1 MADVKNPH
9 TKKRIDSASS
19 TSSTSTSSSLL
30 SLSFNLGDSRRRACS
45 VSSSSSQDTMST
57 QDTADTAMSSL
68 QEEENAYFSSN
79 PPPKA
84 LAQHSAAAQAFI
96 TEHAASG
103 RRVVL
108 ITSGGTTVPLEKQ
121 TVRFIDNFSAGTR
134 GATSAEY
141 FLESG
146 YAVIFLHRQFSLLPY
161 SRHYSHSTDCFLD
174 FMSED
179 ASTGN
184 VVVNPLHQQ
193 KMQRVL
199 RKYNAA
205 RDRNMLLMLPFVTI
219 TDYLH
224 ELRAITRLMRP
235 LGPRGLLYLA
245 AAVSDFFVPPE
256 RMAEHKI
263 QSTDAVK
270 NMKQSQPQSQP
281 ADEAQT
287 QGPTTITTEKR
298 DTAAHPAEEFDN
310 FDSSPAVPRSK
321 RLIVDLDPVPKFLKN
336 LVDGWAPEGMIVS
349 FKLETDPEILVHK
362 AKYSLA
368 RYQHHLVIGNL
379 LTTRKWEVV
388 FVAPGMEDNW
398 IRVPLNRRKKTATGV
413 ESLVGASD
421 SRYASGTGAD
431 DETRENVSPPAN
443 KPMDPSSLP
452 EGEPEVEIESLI
464 IPAVQELHDRHVRA
478 VESRKS

>member
-1 MADVKNPH
+1 M
-9 TKKRIDSASS
+9 
-19 TSSTSTSSSLL
+19 
-30 SLSFNLGDSRRRACS
+30 
-45 VSSSSSQDTMST
+45 SSQA
-57 QDTADTAMSSL
+57 TADTALSSSL

-108 ITSGGTTVPLEKQ
+108 VTSGGTTVPLEKQ

-179 ASTGN
+179 AASGS

-199 RKYNAA
+199 RKYKAA
-205 RDRNMLLMLPFVTI
+205 RDQNMLLMLPFVTI

-224 ELRAITRLMRP
+224 ELRAITRLMQP
-235 LGPRGLLYLA
+235 LGPQGLLYLA

-263 QSTDAVK
+263 QSTDA
-270 NMKQSQPQSQP
+270 
-281 ADEAQT
+281 
-287 QGPTTITTEKR
+287 
-298 DTAAHPAEEFDN
+298 
-310 FDSSPAVPRSK
+310 

-362 AKYSLA
+362 AKYSLG

-398 IRVPLNRRKKTATGV
+398 IRVPIARRKKTATGV

-421 SRYASGTGAD
+421 RSAAP
-431 DETRENVSPPAN
+431 VPVPPEN

-452 EGEPEVEIESLI
+452 DGEPEIEIESLI
-464 IPAVQELHDRHVRA
+464 IPAVQELHDRHVREVKA
-478 VESRKS
+478 RKS